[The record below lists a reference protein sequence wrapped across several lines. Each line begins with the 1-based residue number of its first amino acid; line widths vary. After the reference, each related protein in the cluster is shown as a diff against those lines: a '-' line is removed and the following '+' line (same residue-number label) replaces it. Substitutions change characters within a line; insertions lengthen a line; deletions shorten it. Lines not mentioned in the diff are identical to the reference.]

1 MKSIRHIMLAYSA
14 ALVLLLM
21 TGVSLMVHLNIINIQ
36 KYCIKSVR
44 TQRMTGYDD
53 SIRFQVQNVVNL
65 LNVFYERETAGEL
78 TEKEAQTQAKQLV
91 KSLRYGDDNSSYF
104 WIDST
109 DYTLVVHP
117 VRPQDEGQ
125 NRYDLKDKN
134 GVFIV
139 QEIMKTANKS
149 DKGGFS
155 EFYFTK
161 PDGRTLS
168 PKHTYSKLFKPWGWV
183 VSTGNYYDDINAQ
196 IDQVTTSLKNSFI
209 RIYYSTMIVFL
220 VLFGLVM
227 LFAIVFSKRFSD
239 PIVETEAIL
248 QKMDEGDLTQRLSH
262 SRHETEIG
270 RMRDMLNSFAETMN
284 KMIAGARGNIF
295 SLNKIAGSLDESS
308 SIITAGIK
316 QITENSVGLARH
328 AKVQKK
334 TVSDTVVTMTKME
347 SMIEDLL
354 KKIEAQNTVV
364 SQSSAAVEEMIANIK
379 SITENINKFEE
390 SFKTLSSD
398 SDEGNKIISEVIEMV
413 KTVSADSAALLDTN
427 KIIEDVA
434 IQTNLLAMNA
444 AIEAAH
450 AGNAGRGFAV
460 VAGEIRHLSENTAK
474 QSRAITETLNRVISN
489 IQSVTEAS
497 SNAGNVFAG
506 MVHKISEDGTIVAE
520 IRSSMEEQSA
530 GSQQI
535 VSGLVEI
542 RDTSHTIELSSRTM
556 DGSVRDVG
564 KEIAELTKL
573 ADGLESGTEE
583 IEKSTQVIQKSIGA
597 LSGMASDNRTFAD
610 KLSAET
616 SKFSV

>member
-53 SIRFQVQNVVNL
+53 SIRFQVQNVVTL
-65 LNVFYERETAGEL
+65 LNELYEQETSGEL
-78 TEKEAQTQAKQLV
+78 TEKEAQSQAKQLV
-91 KSLRYGDDNSSYF
+91 KSLRYGDDNAGYF

-109 DYTLVVHP
+109 DYKLVAHP

-134 GVFIV
+134 DVFIV
-139 QEIMKTANKS
+139 QEILKTAEKS

-168 PKHTYSKLFKPWGWV
+168 PKRTYSKLFKPWGWV

-196 IDQVTTSLKNSFI
+196 IGQVTAGLKNSFI

-220 VLFGLVM
+220 ILFGFVM
-227 LFAIVFSKRFSD
+227 LFAIVFSKRFAD
-239 PIVETEAIL
+239 PIVETEMII
-248 QKMDEGDLTQRLSH
+248 QKMDEGDLTQRLSQ

-270 RMRDMLNSFAETMN
+270 RMREMLNSFADTMN
-284 KMIAGARGNIF
+284 KMIASARGNIF
-295 SLNKIAGSLDESS
+295 SLNKIAGALDESS
-308 SIITAGIK
+308 STITAGIK

-347 SMIEDLL
+347 TMIEDLM
-354 KKIEAQNTVV
+354 KKVEVQNTVV

-379 SITENINKFEE
+379 SITENVNKFEE
-390 SFKTLSSD
+390 SFKTLSADSD
-398 SDEGNKIISEVIEMV
+398 SGNKIISEVIEMV

-497 SNAGNVFAG
+497 NNAGSVFEG
-506 MVHKISEDGTIVAE
+506 MVHKITEDGTIVAE

-535 VSGLVEI
+535 VSGLTEI
-542 RDTSHTIELSSRTM
+542 KDTSHTIELSSRTM
-556 DGSVRDVG
+556 DGSVRDVSS
-564 KEIAELTKL
+564 EIAELTKL

-583 IEKSTQVIQKSIGA
+583 IEKSTQIIQKSIGA
-597 LSGMASDNRTFAD
+597 LSGMAADNRTFAD